1 MSRRLISFEISDT
14 TITFKCSMQQV
25 LRLVEQLSC
34 NDCNRLL
41 FERSNVHIQQCS
53 VFCSFDCST
62 VQVLLSA
69 VCCKDHS
76 NTPTVQWAVA
86 QQAIRFLAHLLFYT
100 ETELHCTWVCI
111 VFLALDGSHSI
122 RSSTRSRKLAW
133 HCSATNISPWY
144 TEHTELNSSV
154 HYVLQ
159 EHASVNLHIY
169 NNNYILYVQ
178 LELFTVTLVCT
189 IFCE

>member
-41 FERSNVHIQQCS
+41 FERSNVHIQRCS
-53 VFCSFDCST
+53 VFCSIDCST

-122 RSSTRSRKLAW
+122 RSSTLKKIGMALQC
-133 HCSATNISPWY
+133 HEYIATIYW
-144 TEHTELNSSV
+144 THWLNSSV